1 MIISDGAY
9 IGLSIAII
17 SGRQLMWHLRK
28 RSELLAA
35 EQGSLRRVATAVVEG
50 EPAERIYELVAAELA
65 RLIGAGAAGIMRLDG
80 EDRAIVM
87 GSWAEREGGRYE
99 PGTVVP
105 IVPGGDVDRAV
116 SSNEPVRIVGHA
128 AESPVGRLGYDSSI
142 VAPIRVGGETWGV
155 LAVTAGAPKRL
166 TRLDEQHLMEFGDL
180 LSTAIVSIEDRAK
193 LAAQAATDPLTGL
206 ANHRTLQ
213 QRLSAEVA
221 RAIRHDTP
229 LSVAVIDVDHFKQIN
244 DSGGHDAGDAMLLR
258 VARCLEK
265 LARTEDTLGRLGGDE
280 FAWVLPETSREQALV
295 AVERARR
302 VIQGAAPS
310 PYRLT
315 VSAGIC
321 DTTSTLDPAELIRF
335 ADGALYWSKA
345 RGRDQCW
352 IYDPSVVAELSAQER
367 AERLERSQALLGLR
381 ALARAID
388 AKDPQ
393 TREHS
398 DRVAELVRKLARAA
412 GWAPDRALLLAEA
425 ALVHDVGKIG
435 VPDTVL
441 RKTEPLTDLELA
453 QITEH
458 AELSAR
464 IVEGVLAPEQVD
476 WIRTHHERP
485 NGEGYPDGLTAEDIP
500 EGAALLAL
508 ADAFDVMTISR
519 PYSRPKTIDEAIE
532 ECCELSGVQFMPVA
546 VAALLQ
552 LHQEGEFAAAA
563 AARRS
568 PSGRASRCSGGRPAQ
583 IFCSRSLGARSAG
596 SSGGSGYDRRE
607 RRMRKGWGALGLGG
621 FGSLGSGRWVGSLVR
636 GPGPASFLRGPAASA
651 RGPGWPVRKKAPP
664 EWPKRM
670 RRRLIAALSCVRPQ
684 STRTQESSEDRR
696 RSMRFGRNRGAFVR
710 FGHDGGRSRA
720 FRSRA
725 ACGPSARGAR
735 GPARGGCRHASSSR
749 SKIGYPASGAVLRG
763 ASLAS

>member
-1 MIISDGAY
+1 MNAQWSRLSALAALDPEEQQLAGFISGLLYGIGGLTLAAFLVLPGMPHLRPTAIVVMSAAAVAWGACSLWLIDWRRVPRLAVPVSTAVAFPVVAAAIWASGGASSPAWIYLLFIDVFAAYFYRRPIAIVYLIGCLAVHALPLLYDSGAHDDTFIGQMILSDGAY
-9 IGLSIAII
+9 IGLAAAII
-17 SGRQLMWHLRK
+17 SGRRLMRHLRQ
-28 RSELLAA
+28 RAELLAA
-35 EQGSLRRVATAVVEG
+35 EQSSLRRVATAVVESEQEG
-50 EPAERIYELVAAELA
+50 RIYELVATELA

-80 EDRAIVM
+80 EERAIVM
-87 GSWAEREGGRYE
+87 GSWADREGGRYE

-105 IVPGGDVDRAV
+105 IVPGGDVDRAIKE
-116 SSNEPVRIVGHA
+116 NHPVRIVGHD
-128 AESPVGRLGYDSSI
+128 EDSPVGRLGYDASI
-142 VAPIRVGGETWGV
+142 VAPIRVVGATWGV
-155 LAVTAGAPKRL
+155 LAITVSAPKRL
-166 TRLDEQHLMEFGDL
+166 TREDEQHLMEFGDL

-213 QRLSAEVA
+213 QRLSSEVA
-221 RAIRHDTP
+221 RAVRHETP

-244 DSGGHDAGDAMLLR
+244 DSGGHDAGDVMLLR

-265 LARTEDTLGRLGGDE
+265 LARAEDTLGRLGGDE
-280 FAWVLPETSREQALV
+280 FAWILPETSREQALV

-302 VIQGAAPS
+302 VIQRAAPA

-321 DTTSTLDPAELIRF
+321 DTNSTLDPAELIRF

-398 DRVAELVRKLARAA
+398 ERVAELARKLAGAA
-412 GWAPDRALLLAEA
+412 GWPPDRALLLSEA

-435 VPDTVL
+435 VPDAVL
-441 RKTEPLTDLELA
+441 CKPEPLTDVELS
-453 QITEH
+453 QITAH

-485 NGEGYPDGLTAEDIP
+485 NGEGYPDGLTADDIP

-508 ADAFDVMTISR
+508 ADAWDVMTISR
-519 PYSRPKTIDEAIE
+519 PYSRPKDVDDALR
-532 ECCELSGVQFMPVA
+532 ECCELSGVQFMPNA
-546 VAALLQ
+546 VATLLK
-552 LHQEGEFAAAA
+552 LHASGEL
-563 AARRS
+563 
-568 PSGRASRCSGGRPAQ
+568 GGETDSIAV
-583 IFCSRSLGARSAG
+583 SAG
-596 SSGGSGYDRRE
+596 
-607 RRMRKGWGALGLGG
+607 
-621 FGSLGSGRWVGSLVR
+621 
-636 GPGPASFLRGPAASA
+636 
-651 RGPGWPVRKKAPP
+651 
-664 EWPKRM
+664 
-670 RRRLIAALSCVRPQ
+670 
-684 STRTQESSEDRR
+684 
-696 RSMRFGRNRGAFVR
+696 
-710 FGHDGGRSRA
+710 
-720 FRSRA
+720 
-725 ACGPSARGAR
+725 
-735 GPARGGCRHASSSR
+735 
-749 SKIGYPASGAVLRG
+749 
-763 ASLAS
+763 

>member
-1 MIISDGAY
+1 VNARWTRLAVLAALDPEEQELAGFISGLLYGIGGLTLAAFLVLPGMPHLHPAAIVALSAAAVGWGACSLWLIDRRRVSRLLVHVSTAVAFPIVGAAVWASGGADSPAWIYLLFIAVFAAYFYRRPIAIAYIVACVVMHAAPLLYDPHAHTDAFIGQMILSDGAY
-9 IGLSIAII
+9 IGLGAAII
-17 SGRQLMWHLRK
+17 SGRRLMWRLR
-28 RSELLAA
+28 RRAEVLAA
-35 EQGSLRRVATAVVEG
+35 EQGSLRRVATAVVES
-50 EPAERIYELVAAELA
+50 EDEDRIYELVATELA

-80 EDRAIVM
+80 AEQAVVM
-87 GSWAEREGGRYE
+87 GSWAERAGGRYE

-105 IVPGGDVDRAV
+105 ILAGGDVDRAINQ
-116 SSNEPVRIVGHA
+116 SQPVRIVGHDA
-128 AESPVGRLGYDSSI
+128 DSPVGRLGYDSSI
-142 VAPIRVGGETWGV
+142 VAPIRVSGETWGV
-155 LAVTAGAPKRL
+155 LAVTASAPKRL
-166 TRLDEQHLMEFGDL
+166 TREDEQHMMEFGDL
-180 LSTAIVSIEDRAK
+180 LSTAVANIEDRAK

-213 QRLSAEVA
+213 QRLSSEVA

-265 LARTEDTLGRLGGDE
+265 LARAEDTLGRLGGDE
-280 FAWVLPETSREQALV
+280 FAWILPETSREQALV

-302 VIQGAAPS
+302 VIQRAAPS

-321 DTTSTLDPAELIRF
+321 DTTSTLDPGELIRF

-398 DRVAELVRKLARAA
+398 ERVAELARKLAAA
-412 GWAPDRALLLAEA
+412 AAWPAERALLLFEA

-435 VPDTVL
+435 VPDAVL
-441 RKTEPLTDLELA
+441 RKTEPLTELELS
-453 QITEH
+453 QITAH

-464 IVEGVLAPEQVD
+464 IVEGVLAPEQLE

-508 ADAFDVMTISR
+508 ADAWDVMTISR
-519 PYSRPKTIDEAIE
+519 PYSRPKQLEEALQ
-532 ECCELSGVQFMPVA
+532 ECCELSGIQFTPEA
-546 VAALLQ
+546 VAALLH
-552 LHQEGEFAAAA
+552 LHESGE
-563 AARRS
+563 
-568 PSGRASRCSGGRPAQ
+568 
-583 IFCSRSLGARSAG
+583 
-596 SSGGSGYDRRE
+596 
-607 RRMRKGWGALGLGG
+607 LGG
-621 FGSLGSGRWVGSLVR
+621 DTVGV
-636 GPGPASFLRGPAASA
+636 
-651 RGPGWPVRKKAPP
+651 
-664 EWPKRM
+664 
-670 RRRLIAALSCVRPQ
+670 
-684 STRTQESSEDRR
+684 
-696 RSMRFGRNRGAFVR
+696 GA
-710 FGHDGGRSRA
+710 GD
-720 FRSRA
+720 
-725 ACGPSARGAR
+725 P
-735 GPARGGCRHASSSR
+735 
-749 SKIGYPASGAVLRG
+749 L
-763 ASLAS
+763 

>member
-1 MIISDGAY
+1 MKARRSRLAVLAALDPEEQRLAGFISGLLYGIGGLTLASFLFLPGIPKVRQGPLIAVAALTLAWGVCSLWLINWRRVPRLVVHLSTLAAFPIVAVAIWTSGGATSPAWIYLLFIDVFAAYFYRRPIALAYLVACIVVHALPLLYDPRATDDQFIAQMIISDGAY
-9 IGLSIAII
+9 IGLAVAII
-17 SGRQLMWHLRK
+17 SGRRLMWHLRT
-28 RSELLAA
+28 RAEMLAA

-50 EPAERIYELVAAELA
+50 EPATRIYELVAVELA

-80 EDRAIVM
+80 EERAIVM

-105 IVPGGDVDRAV
+105 IVPGGDVDQAV
-116 SSNEPVRIVGHA
+116 AQNQAVRIVGHDA
-128 AESPVGRLGYDSSI
+128 DSPVGRLGYDSSI
-142 VAPIRVGGETWGV
+142 VAPIRVAGETWGV
-155 LAVTAGAPKRL
+155 LAISAGAPKRL
-166 TRLDEQHLMEFGDL
+166 TRFDERHMMEFGDL
-180 LSTAIVSIEDRAK
+180 LSTAIANIEDRAK

-213 QRLSAEVA
+213 HRLSSEVA
-221 RAIRHDTP
+221 RAIRHETP
-229 LSVAVIDVDHFKQIN
+229 LSVAIIDVDHFKQIN

-265 LARTEDTLGRLGGDE
+265 LARAEDTLGRLGGDE
-280 FAWVLPETSREQALV
+280 FAWILPETSREQALV

-302 VIQGAAPS
+302 VIQLAAPP

-398 DRVAELVRKLARAA
+398 ERVAALARKLARAA
-412 GWAPDRALLLAEA
+412 GWAPDRALLLSEA

-441 RKTEPLTDLELA
+441 RKTDPLTDLELA
-453 QITEH
+453 QITAH

-464 IVEGVLAPEQVD
+464 IVEGVLAPEQVE

-485 NGEGYPDGLTAEDIP
+485 DGEGYPDGLTAEDIP

-519 PYSRPKTIDEAIE
+519 PYSRPKAIDAAIQE
-532 ECCELSGVQFMPVA
+532 SCELSGRQFMPVA

-552 LHQEGEFAAAA
+552 LHEEGEFK
-563 AARRS
+563 
-568 PSGRASRCSGGRPAQ
+568 GGDTV
-583 IFCSRSLGARSAG
+583 GAG
-596 SSGGSGYDRRE
+596 VRE
-607 RRMRKGWGALGLGG
+607 PR
-621 FGSLGSGRWVGSLVR
+621 
-636 GPGPASFLRGPAASA
+636 
-651 RGPGWPVRKKAPP
+651 
-664 EWPKRM
+664 
-670 RRRLIAALSCVRPQ
+670 
-684 STRTQESSEDRR
+684 
-696 RSMRFGRNRGAFVR
+696 
-710 FGHDGGRSRA
+710 
-720 FRSRA
+720 
-725 ACGPSARGAR
+725 
-735 GPARGGCRHASSSR
+735 
-749 SKIGYPASGAVLRG
+749 
-763 ASLAS
+763 